1 MQDKELMK
9 SFYISFSHRIIKRIL
24 FAFMFEV
31 IEANACFIMKNT
43 LNVHYESMLVKS
55 LYNRVI
61 NFVS

>member
-9 SFYISFSHRIIKRIL
+9 SFYIHRIIKRIL